1 MSNQRLPS
9 LTALRAFECAARH
22 ASMSRAAEE
31 LFVSHGA
38 VSRQV
43 AALEAEIGLQL
54 FIREKRPL
62 SLTPA
67 GAALAGSLTAA
78 FGSIREGLARAGS
91 VAQGA
96 PLVVSCTGTL
106 MLRWL
111 IPRLPRFRKVC
122 PEVEVRLAAD
132 YKPVDFAR
140 DRVDLAIRLIGRR
153 APAGVASERLF
164 SQRFGPVCAAKLQ
177 RRRAIRR
184 PADLAGHRLLESE
197 TRPPSWAGW
206 LKAQGL
212 DPKGFEIAETYEHF
226 YFMLQAA
233 DAGLGVALGTAPIV
247 DGDLKSGRLIAPLGL
262 IPSGYSY
269 ALLRPKG
276 TASRP
281 EVAAFRD
288 WLLAEAKAALSA

>member
-1 MSNQRLPS
+1 
-9 LTALRAFECAARH
+9 
-22 ASMSRAAEE
+22 MSRAAEE

-43 AALEAEIGLQL
+43 AALEAEIGLPL
-54 FIREKRPL
+54 FLREKRAL

-78 FGSIREGLARAGS
+78 FGSIREGLAQAGA
-91 VAQGA
+91 VAQGG

-111 IPRLPRFRKVC
+111 IPRLPRFRKIC

-164 SQRFGPVCAAKLQ
+164 PQRFGPVCAAKLQ
-177 RRRAIRR
+177 RRQAIRR

-233 DAGLGVALGTAPIV
+233 DAGLGVALGTAPSV
-247 DGDLKSGRLIAPLGL
+247 DGDLESGRLIAPLGL

-269 ALLRPKG
+269 ALLRPEG

-288 WLLAEAKAALSA
+288 WLLAEAAGQAREG